1 MNIARH
7 AVILVAGA
15 STRTRPL
22 TVQRPKPLIPL
33 LGRPLLA
40 HILDELVGLVDRVTL
55 VVGYR
60 AEQIVATFGTVYR
73 GMTIQYAYQMT
84 INGTAGALLAATPLD
99 EPFVLLYGDNLVA
112 RADVEGVQQMR
123 YAVAGLRV
131 SDPRSFGILE
141 LVEGQVQRIIEK
153 PAYPPPDALA
163 NAGIYHFDSEVVPL
177 LHQITPSPRG
187 ELELTDLIGLLAARH
202 PVGCHV
208 CTGHWIP
215 VGTPWEALVAARFLL
230 AQQAQNQPQP
240 QIASGAIVDPQVDL
254 EGSVV
259 IGEGA
264 RIEGQARIVGPVW
277 IGPQVKIKSG
287 ALVIA
292 SVIEAGATIET
303 GAMIG
308 GSVIGPAAVVGA
320 NATISHSW
328 LEEGVQ
334 IGSQTVIEAAAF
346 SDPQPTAVVNGL
358 LTYTD
363 LVNRG
368 AVVAAGLTIAPA
380 SRITAGSVIM

>member
-1 MNIARH
+1 
-7 AVILVAGA
+7 
-15 STRTRPL
+15 
-22 TVQRPKPLIPL
+22 
-33 LGRPLLA
+33 
-40 HILDELVGLVDRVTL
+40 
-55 VVGYR
+55 
-60 AEQIVATFGTVYR
+60 
-73 GMTIQYAYQMT
+73 
-84 INGTAGALLAATPLD
+84 
-99 EPFVLLYGDNLVA
+99 VLLYGDNLVA
-112 RADVEGVQQMR
+112 RADVEGVRQMR

-141 LVEGQVQRIIEK
+141 LADGQVQRIIEK
-153 PAYPPPDALA
+153 PAQPPLNALA
-163 NAGIYHFDSEVVPL
+163 NAGIYHFDGDVVPL
-177 LHQITPSPRG
+177 LRQITPSPRG
-187 ELELTDLIGLLAARH
+187 ELELTDLIGLLADQH

-230 AQQAQNQPQP
+230 ARQAQNQPQP
-240 QIASGAIVDPQVDL
+240 QIAPGAIVDPQADL

-259 IGEGA
+259 ICEGA

-277 IGPQVKIKSG
+277 IGPQAAIRSG

-303 GAMIG
+303 GAMVG

-320 NATISHSW
+320 NATVSHSW

-334 IGSQTVIEAAAF
+334 IGPQTVIEAAAF

-358 LTYTD
+358 LTYAD
-363 LVNRG
+363 LLNRG

-380 SRITAGSVIM
+380 SSVAAGSVII

>member
-60 AEQIVATFGTVYR
+60 ADQIVATFGPVYR
-73 GMTIQYAYQMT
+73 GMAIRYAYQTT
-84 INGTAGALLAATPLD
+84 INGTAGALMAATPLD
-99 EPFVLLYGDNLVA
+99 EPFVLLYGDNLVS
-112 RADVEGVQQMR
+112 RADIEGVRQMR
-123 YAVAGLRV
+123 YGVAGLRV

-141 LVEGQVQRIIEK
+141 LVDGQVQRIIEK

-230 AQQAQNQPQP
+230 AQQAQHQLQP
-240 QIASGAIVDPQVDL
+240 QIAPGATVDPQAEL

-264 RIEGQARIVGPVW
+264 RIEGQVRIVGPVW
-277 IGPQVKIKSG
+277 IGPRAEIRSG

-292 SVIEAGATIET
+292 SVIETGATIESE
-303 GAMIG
+303 AMVG
-308 GSVIGPAAVVGA
+308 GSVIGPAAIVGA
-320 NATISHSW
+320 SATISHSW
-328 LEEGVQ
+328 LDEGVQ
-334 IGSQTVIEAAAF
+334 IGPQTVIEAAAF

-358 LTYTD
+358 LSHAD

-380 SRITAGSVIM
+380 SRVAAGSVLM

>member
-60 AEQIVATFGTVYR
+60 ADQIVATFGPVYR
-73 GMTIQYAYQMT
+73 GMAIRYAYQTT
-84 INGTAGALLAATPLD
+84 INGTAGALMAATPLD
-99 EPFVLLYGDNLVA
+99 EPFVLLYGDNLVS
-112 RADVEGVQQMR
+112 RADIEGVRQMR
-123 YAVAGLRV
+123 YGVAGLRV

-141 LVEGQVQRIIEK
+141 LVDGQVQRIIEK

-230 AQQAQNQPQP
+230 AQQAQHQLQP
-240 QIASGAIVDPQVDL
+240 QIAPGATVDPQAEL

-264 RIEGQARIVGPVW
+264 RIEGQVRIVGPVW
-277 IGPQVKIKSG
+277 IGPRAEIRSG

-292 SVIEAGATIET
+292 SVIETGATIESE
-303 GAMIG
+303 AMVG
-308 GSVIGPAAVVGA
+308 GSVIGPAAIVEAG
-320 NATISHSW
+320 ATISHSW
-328 LEEGVQ
+328 LDEGVQ
-334 IGSQTVIEAAAF
+334 IGPQTVIEAAAF

-358 LTYTD
+358 LSHAD

-380 SRITAGSVIM
+380 SRVAAGSVLM